1 MQSLR
6 KFFAGTFL
14 FAFLCIQNAAM
25 AQTVA
30 FNVKTLKFHK
40 LECPHAQR
48 CTVNCIKIEK
58 EKAKARGGIPCKV
71 CGG

>member
-1 MQSLR
+1 
-6 KFFAGTFL
+6 
-14 FAFLCIQNAAM
+14 M

-48 CTVNCIKIEK
+48 CTANCIKIEK
-58 EKAKARGGIPCKV
+58 EKAKAIGGIPCKV